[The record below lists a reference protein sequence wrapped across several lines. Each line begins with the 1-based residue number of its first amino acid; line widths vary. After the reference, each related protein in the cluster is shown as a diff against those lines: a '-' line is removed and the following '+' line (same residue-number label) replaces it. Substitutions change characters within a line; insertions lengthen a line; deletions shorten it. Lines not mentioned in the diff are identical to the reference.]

1 MWFLFLIWFILYCR
15 FYDAVKNYF
24 SSAYYKFVAIIC
36 CKFDAFFPG
45 FSKIFFIFNIH
56 FPSKLPRFHSIKF
69 FKLRIWITNSLKS
82 RSLGTSRE
90 AWGVTKEIQKISIK
104 KCYNYTS
111 CFMIFVLFILWAFLR
126 KTLLKSVVRRYWLAR
141 RYWLVNG

>member
-24 SSAYYKFVAIIC
+24 SSAYYKFVAIMG

-69 FKLRIWITNSLKS
+69 FKLRIWITNSLNH
-82 RSLGTSRE
+82 
-90 AWGVTKEIQKISIK
+90 QHK
-104 KCYNYTS
+104 KCYNNAS
-111 CFMIFVLFILWAFLR
+111 CLMIFVFFIFWVFLS
-126 KTLLKSVVRRYWLAR
+126 KTLLRSLERAGNTGWWMNKVWM
-141 RYWLVNG
+141 NE

>member
-56 FPSKLPRFHSIKF
+56 FSSKLPRFHSIKF
-69 FKLRIWITNSLKS
+69 FKLRIWITNSLNH
-82 RSLGTSRE
+82 
-90 AWGVTKEIQKISIK
+90 QHK
-104 KCYNYTS
+104 KCYNNAS
-111 CFMIFVLFILWAFLR
+111 CLMIFVFFIFWVFLS
-126 KTLLKSVVRRYWLAR
+126 KTLLRSLERAGNTGWWMNKVWM
-141 RYWLVNG
+141 NE